1 MLSPRRGRGPWSRGH
16 CCTRK
21 RRKYRCFLHRSH
33 FSAQNACS
41 SPLGASG
48 VLEWAAPAPARCP
61 QSARRG
67 CSSPRS
73 VPPGR
78 SKGLLEPPLGAT
90 RALEGAA
97 QACSVPQD
105 APSGC
110 SSLCSV
116 PHVRSERHL
125 EPLLGAARGSSSY
138 LLCHWALDKAFENAA
153 RRICLRLHLSS
164 VTLHSD
170 PHYTVHGYAR
180 VHTSIYIYIFLHSS
194 YIGVKDCPY
203 GI

>member
-1 MLSPRRGRGPWSRGH
+1 MVYMYIYTNVLVNVLSPRRGRGPWSFGH
-16 CCTRK
+16 CCIQK
-21 RRKYRCFLHRSH
+21 HRKYRYFLHRSH
-33 FSAQNACS
+33 LGAQNACS
-41 SPLGASG
+41 SPLSASG

-61 QSARRG
+61 QSARSS
-67 CSSPRS
+67 CSSLCS

-125 EPLLGAARGSSSY
+125 EPLLGAAGGPRATSCVTGRSIRRSRM
-138 LLCHWALDKAFENAA
+138 LLEE
-153 RRICLRLHLSS
+153 S
-164 VTLHSD
+164 VLG
-170 PHYTVHGYAR
+170 YT
-180 VHTSIYIYIFLHSS
+180 
-194 YIGVKDCPY
+194 
-203 GI
+203 